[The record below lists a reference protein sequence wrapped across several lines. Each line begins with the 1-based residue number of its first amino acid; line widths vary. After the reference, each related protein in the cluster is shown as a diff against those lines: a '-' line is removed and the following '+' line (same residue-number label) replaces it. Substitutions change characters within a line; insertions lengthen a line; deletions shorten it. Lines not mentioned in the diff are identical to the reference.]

1 MRSVAST
8 SLSTMCFGVGPSGLP
23 IDRSITSS
31 PRRRAAIFSSLVMLK
46 TYGGR
51 RRIRSNSRIAARI
64 LAVKL
69 QLAGTS
75 ARNTI
80 TGYGAGYVMVNGARH
95 EENLIVLADRILPW
109 SAARFEALGA
119 ENFLE
124 LAKLDLE
131 VVLLGTGATLR
142 FPGPQVT

>member
-1 MRSVAST
+1 M
-8 SLSTMCFGVGPSGLP
+8 
-23 IDRSITSS
+23 
-31 PRRRAAIFSSLVMLK
+31 
-46 TYGGR
+46 
-51 RRIRSNSRIAARI
+51 
-64 LAVKL
+64 KL
-69 QLAGTS
+69 HLAGTS

-109 SAARFEALGA
+109 SAARFETLGA

-142 FPGPQVT
+142 FPRPQVTRPLVEARIGFEVMDAQAACRTYNILAAEGRRVAAALLLR

>member
-1 MRSVAST
+1 M
-8 SLSTMCFGVGPSGLP
+8 
-23 IDRSITSS
+23 
-31 PRRRAAIFSSLVMLK
+31 
-46 TYGGR
+46 
-51 RRIRSNSRIAARI
+51 
-64 LAVKL
+64 KL
-69 QLAGTS
+69 QLTGAS

-142 FPGPQVT
+142 FPGPQVTRPLVEAGIGFEVMDAQAACRTFNILAAEERRVAAALLLR

>member
-1 MRSVAST
+1 
-8 SLSTMCFGVGPSGLP
+8 
-23 IDRSITSS
+23 
-31 PRRRAAIFSSLVMLK
+31 
-46 TYGGR
+46 
-51 RRIRSNSRIAARI
+51 
-64 LAVKL
+64 VKL
-69 QLAGTS
+69 DLAGTS

-109 SAARFEALGA
+109 SAAGFETLGA

-142 FPGPQVT
+142 FPRPQVTRPLVEAGIGFEVMDAQAACRTFNILAAEERRVAAALLLR